1 MKFLDHAAISVRAGR
16 GGHGSRHFRREKH
29 VPRGGPDGGDGGKGG
44 DVVLIAS
51 DRARSLYDFHLHR
64 QFPAEDGEQGGES
77 RSTGRSGA
85 DLELVVPPGTALFD
99 ATTDQLIGD
108 LLRDGDRL
116 VVARGG
122 NGGWGNW
129 RFRSATRQAPDRAN
143 TGLAGEARSLRLE
156 LKLLADCALIG
167 MPNAGKSTLIRAVS
181 ASQAEV
187 ADYPFTTLQPNL
199 GVVRHRGRSF
209 TVADVP
215 GLIEGAAEGAGLGHQ
230 FLRHAERCHVLVY
243 VLDPTQ
249 EPPPGGQ
256 LALLRRE
263 LEAYSPELAR
273 RPSILLLHK
282 SDVLGPDKA
291 AKLAALAAEM
301 PSGCRGPLAASGA
314 TGEGVAALLDA
325 MLGLLPSLSAAAAP
339 TSYDPLADA

>member
-129 RFRSATRQAPDRAN
+129 QIGRA
-143 TGLAGEARSLRLE
+143 
-156 LKLLADCALIG
+156 
-167 MPNAGKSTLIRAVS
+167 
-181 ASQAEV
+181 
-187 ADYPFTTLQPNL
+187 
-199 GVVRHRGRSF
+199 
-209 TVADVP
+209 
-215 GLIEGAAEGAGLGHQ
+215 
-230 FLRHAERCHVLVY
+230 HV
-243 VLDPTQ
+243 
-249 EPPPGGQ
+249 
-256 LALLRRE
+256 
-263 LEAYSPELAR
+263 
-273 RPSILLLHK
+273 
-282 SDVLGPDKA
+282 
-291 AKLAALAAEM
+291 
-301 PSGCRGPLAASGA
+301 
-314 TGEGVAALLDA
+314 
-325 MLGLLPSLSAAAAP
+325 
-339 TSYDPLADA
+339 